1 MTVED
6 LSNRSIEGGRSPSP
20 CHHDSA
26 PQSVIFNCGASF
38 SCLGN
43 PKTAEQMSLLVAF
56 EMCGLIC
63 STTKVCLNFR

>member
-38 SCLGN
+38 SCIGN
-43 PKTAEQMSLLVAF
+43 PKTRANVSTGGVRDVWIDLL
-56 EMCGLIC
+56 
-63 STTKVCLNFR
+63 ND